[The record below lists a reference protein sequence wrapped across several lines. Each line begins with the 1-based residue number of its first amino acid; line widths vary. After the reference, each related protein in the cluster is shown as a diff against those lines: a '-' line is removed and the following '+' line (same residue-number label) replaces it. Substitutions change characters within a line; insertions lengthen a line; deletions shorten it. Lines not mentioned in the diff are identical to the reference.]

1 MLGLRRAL
9 VVVLVILFV
18 WPAEC
23 RADLQQLGDAWADVV
38 TFGAWGQS
46 RDTHELEIA
55 ALKKRHEEEIK
66 RLQNQ
71 SEAVRL
77 TEAIQHDRLR
87 ALDAQFTG
95 QQLLRVLSLIDV
107 LFAQIKDEIA
117 NRYKTNKNV
126 EHFAEWFDSFVNG
139 TNDHTEALVELI
151 RVSAKDPNSD
161 NIQAVLKAAK
171 IEQVQR
177 QKQVDEAR
185 AYLKNA
191 IAASNFETLNKSLGT
206 LFTIRTIIVQVIE
219 QNRKV
224 LHESVSDMAA
234 NDVARRILCDPNP
247 VAVTCDTQNHCK
259 YYNAAGPGPCNDVVF
274 VNFFPVEFVKRIFD
288 DLPSYRENAEFYV
301 DFARI
306 GTEGPI
312 TKSAYASP
320 TDIFSSDLK
329 AHPLLPP
336 DFLLPKQCH
345 DFKALRTRLMES
357 IEYAELFAGTEGLTQ
372 TSKARIAWLRKSRGY
387 LVFSLDGMAISVK
400 TANGCEGVSAATKA
414 QLDLLKDSVAAV
426 ETFGEA
432 LTLNQ
437 TAEADEKN
445 LFKPVEKMA
454 NDL

>member
-1 MLGLRRAL
+1 MLGLKRII
-9 VVVLVILFV
+9 VIVIVLSII

-23 RADLQQLGDAWADVV
+23 RADLQQLGDAFADVV

-46 RDTHELEIA
+46 RDTHEAEIA

-71 SEAVRL
+71 SEAIRL

-107 LFAQIKDEIA
+107 LFAQIKDEVA
-117 NRYKTNKNV
+117 NRYKSNKNV
-126 EHFAEWFDSFVNG
+126 EHFSEWFDSFVQG

-151 RVSAKDPNSD
+151 RASAKDPNSD

-171 IEQVQR
+171 LEDVQR
-177 QKQVDEAR
+177 RKQVEEAR

-191 IAASNFETLNKSLGT
+191 VEASNLQTLQQSLGT

-219 QNRKV
+219 ENRRI
-224 LHESVSDMAA
+224 LRQSVSEMAT

-247 VAVTCDTQNHCK
+247 VAITCDAQNQCK
-259 YYNAAGPGPCNDVVF
+259 YYNAAGPGPCNDVVY
-274 VNFFPVEFVKRIFD
+274 VNVFPVEFVKMIFD
-288 DLPSYRENAEFYV
+288 NLPAYREYVEFYV
-301 DFARI
+301 DLARI
-306 GTEGPI
+306 GTVGPI
-312 TKSAYASP
+312 TKAAYASP
-320 TDIFSSDLK
+320 NDIFSNDLT
-329 AHPLLPP
+329 AHPLVPP
-336 DFLLPKQCH
+336 DFLVPRQCH
-345 DFKALRTRLMES
+345 NFKNLRTRLLQG
-357 IEYAELFAGTEGLTQ
+357 IEYAELFASTEGLTR
-372 TSKARIAWLRKSRGY
+372 TSKARITWLKNNRGY
-387 LVFSLDGMAISVK
+387 LLFGLDGLSISVR
-400 TANGCEGVSAATKA
+400 TSSGCQGVSSTTKG
-414 QLDLLKDSVAAV
+414 QLDLLKDAVTAV

-437 TAEADEKN
+437 TLEADEKD
-445 LFKPVEKMA
+445 LFKPLEKMA